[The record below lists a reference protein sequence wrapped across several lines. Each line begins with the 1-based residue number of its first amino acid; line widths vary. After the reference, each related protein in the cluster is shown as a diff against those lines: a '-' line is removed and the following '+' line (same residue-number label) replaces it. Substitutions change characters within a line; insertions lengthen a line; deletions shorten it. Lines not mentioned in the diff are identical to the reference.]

1 MLRKTYLFIK
11 IKLSPVILRIPYHYV
26 RYLSNL
32 RNFAREGSC
41 QKGASLVEFALIF
54 PIFLMILLT
63 TLELGIMLAIKVNL
77 QSCVQTGAFYGQTG
91 RFTPG
96 STPTASTTAVM
107 QNGASGILNPA
118 NLTITIQ
125 NFPTFLAASS
135 GGSGSSG
142 TGIEGQVGMYNM
154 TYAYSPSSPLVAAF
168 FGATKVLNATTY
180 VRNEETFLQ

>member
-1 MLRKTYLFIK
+1 MLRKLCSSLRTRFFPAI
-11 IKLSPVILRIPYHYV
+11 LSIPGHCA

-32 RNFAREGSC
+32 YNFFREKSC

-63 TLELGIMLAIKVNL
+63 TVELGIMLAIKVNL

-96 STPTASTTAVM
+96 STPTASATAIM
-107 QNGASGILNPA
+107 QNGASGMLNPA
-118 NLTITIQ
+118 NLTVTIQ

-135 GGSGSSG
+135 GGTGSAG

-154 TYAYSPSSPLVAAF
+154 TYAYSPSSPLIAAF
-168 FGATKVLNATTY
+168 FGAIKILNATTY